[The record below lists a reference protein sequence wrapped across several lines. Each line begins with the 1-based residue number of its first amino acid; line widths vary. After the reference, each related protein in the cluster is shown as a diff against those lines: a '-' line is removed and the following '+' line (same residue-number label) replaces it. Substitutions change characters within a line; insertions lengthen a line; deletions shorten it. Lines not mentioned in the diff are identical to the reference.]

1 MDFSKLL
8 YVFITLRQTKPSWR
22 LSKIS
27 KLVESS
33 ALFEQKLL
41 NQSEYSIPWVRC
53 AFGNFF
59 NVRRTRC
66 VFIKW
71 NLDCFVVDVGKYGL
85 ACLPLVPWKAVV
97 ATTPSY
103 TLPLPLS
110 ISSWHFLSYSPNQ
123 VAFQCKLEAYLNI
136 WDSLN
141 IRRELILIF
150 SLRCLDQSTHLCDSS
165 WPPCTQPITA
175 SRQSKTRMWRSE
187 YFENC
192 QSSSYE

>member
-1 MDFSKLL
+1 MIWRNSLL
-8 YVFITLRQTKPSWR
+8 WKDN
-22 LSKIS
+22 
-27 KLVESS
+27 
-33 ALFEQKLL
+33 L
-41 NQSEYSIPWVRC
+41 NPRVRC
-53 AFGNFF
+53 AFGNVL
-59 NVRRTRC
+59 NVRPTLW

-71 NLDCFVVDVGKYGL
+71 NLDCCVVDIGKYGL

-110 ISSWHFLSYSPNQ
+110 ISSWHFLSRSPNQ
-123 VAFQCKLEAYLNI
+123 VAFQCKLGAHLEQYMRFFEHLERVNI
-136 WDSLN
+136 
-141 IRRELILIF
+141 EF

-165 WPPCTQPITA
+165 WPPFTQPITA

-192 QSSSYE
+192 